1 MRLTLLLV
9 AFATLLQVQAGFFS
23 VTSYCKCICF
33 SNSTIVALDRPNV
46 DLSKPCLSCTRQFC
60 LDQKLAICKGA
71 TVPELDTDTGTG
83 TEGDVEAR
91 CFKRDSPRDQIIV
104 TSFLFVVV
112 GMLLFAGVRA
122 RLRRA
127 IETRGQPTD
136 LREWGEA
143 LLPDALQERI
153 LGYQRQR
160 EMASHGS
167 YAPVSV
173 GS

>member
-1 MRLTLLLV
+1 MRLSLLIAALAV
-9 AFATLLQVQAGFFS
+9 LIPVYAGFFS

-46 DLSKPCLSCTRQFC
+46 DLSKPCMSCTRQFC
-60 LDQKLAICKGA
+60 LDLKLQICKGA

-83 TEGDVEAR
+83 AEE
-91 CFKRDSPRDQIIV
+91 RDSPRDQIIV
-104 TSFLFVVV
+104 TSFLFLVV

-122 RLRRA
+122 KLRRA

-136 LREWGEA
+136 MREWGEA
-143 LLPDALQERI
+143 LLPNALQARI

-160 EMASHGS
+160 EMAAHGT

>member
-1 MRLTLLLV
+1 MRLSLLIAALAV
-9 AFATLLQVQAGFFS
+9 LIPVHAGFFS

-60 LDQKLAICKGA
+60 LDLKLPICKGA

-104 TSFLFVVV
+104 TSFLFLVV
-112 GMLLFAGVRA
+112 GMLLFAGIRSK
-122 RLRRA
+122 LRRA

-143 LLPDALQERI
+143 LLPDALQARI

-160 EMASHGS
+160 EMAAHAS
-167 YAPVSV
+167 YAPISV
-173 GS
+173 GR

>member
-1 MRLTLLLV
+1 M
-9 AFATLLQVQAGFFS
+9 
-23 VTSYCKCICF
+23 C
-33 SNSTIVALDRPNV
+33 
-46 DLSKPCLSCTRQFC
+46 
-60 LDQKLAICKGA
+60 
-71 TVPELDTDTGTG
+71 
-83 TEGDVEAR
+83 
-91 CFKRDSPRDQIIV
+91 
-104 TSFLFVVV
+104 
-112 GMLLFAGVRA
+112 

-143 LLPDALQERI
+143 LLPDALQARI

-160 EMASHGS
+160 QMAAHAS